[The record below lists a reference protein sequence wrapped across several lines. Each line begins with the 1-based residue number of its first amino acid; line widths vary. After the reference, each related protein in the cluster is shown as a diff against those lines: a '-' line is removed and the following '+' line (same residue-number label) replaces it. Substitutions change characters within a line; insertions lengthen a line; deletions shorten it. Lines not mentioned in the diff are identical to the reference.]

1 MLENRNEII
10 ISAPLETVWDILVDL
25 DKYSEWNPLLYQAN
39 GKVGVG
45 ETVIVYA
52 KTASKDMKFT
62 CEVTRMESFCE
73 FAWRFPV
80 IHPILFRGEHIF
92 RIEPSGEE
100 EIKFIDREWFKGI
113 LLPTQAKDLKSNGLM
128 AMIEMG
134 KALKDRAERMSVDTV
149 VQ

>member
-1 MLENRNEII
+1 MLENKNEIVI
-10 ISAPLETVWDILVDL
+10 AAPVETVWDILTDL
-25 DKYSEWNPLLYQAN
+25 EKYSEWNPLLYQAN
-39 GKVGVG
+39 GKVEVG

-62 CEVTRMESFCE
+62 CKVTRVEPLRE

-92 RIEPSGEE
+92 RIEPTGEE

-113 LLPTQAKDLKSNGLM
+113 LLPTQAKDLETNGLM

-134 KALKDRAERMSVDTV
+134 KALKDRAERISVDTV
-149 VQ
+149 VH

>member
-1 MLENRNEII
+1 MLENKNEIVI
-10 ISAPLETVWDILVDL
+10 AAPVDTVWNILVDL
-25 DKYSEWNPLLYQAN
+25 DQYSTWNPLLYRAS
-39 GKVGVG
+39 GKVEVG
-45 ETVIVYA
+45 ETVIAYA

-62 CEVTRMESFCE
+62 CEVTRVDPLRE

-92 RIEPSGEE
+92 RIEPVGEDE
-100 EIKFIDREWFKGI
+100 TIFIDREWFKGL
-113 LLPTQAKDLKSNGLM
+113 LLPTQAKDLKTNGLM

-134 KALKDRAERMSVDTV
+134 KALKDRAERISGDTN